1 MDAHRPVLLAEVLE
15 QLDIKTDGV
24 YVDGTFGRGGHAH
37 ELLGRLGS
45 GGRLLAFDRDPEAV
59 AAAHR
64 AYGDDSRFTIKRGSF
79 SMLERAAQDLE
90 LNGRVDGVL
99 VDLGVSS
106 PQLDD
111 AQRGFSF
118 SADGPLDMR
127 MDPEAG
133 PSAAEWLA
141 VVNERELARVLYE
154 YGEERHS
161 RRIARAI
168 VRQRE
173 TGPLCRTGE
182 LAALVARCIPSRE
195 KSKHPA
201 TRTFQAI
208 RIAINGELDE
218 LESFLEQCPRVLR
231 PGGRLCAI
239 TFHSLEDRM
248 VKRFLRGPVEH
259 PGPRG
264 LPPPAASG
272 PRMRAVGKPIRASAA
287 ETAANPRARSA
298 TLRVGER
305 AA

>member
-1 MDAHRPVLLAEVLE
+1 MDAHRPVLLAEAVE
-15 QLDIKTDGV
+15 QLRIDADGV
-24 YVDGTFGRGGHAH
+24 YVDGTYGRGGHAR
-37 ELLGRLGS
+37 ELLARLGS
-45 GGRLLAFDRDPEAV
+45 GGRLLAFDRDPDAV
-59 AAAHR
+59 AAANESF
-64 AYGDDSRFTIKRGSF
+64 GDDDRFTIKRGSF
-79 SMLERAAQDLE
+79 SMLERVAQDLE

-111 AQRGFSF
+111 AHRGFSF

-127 MDPEAG
+127 MDPESG

-141 VVNERELARVLYE
+141 SVDERELARVLYE
-154 YGEERHS
+154 YGDERYS

-168 VRQRE
+168 VQQRA
-173 TGPLCRTGE
+173 TAPPSRTAE

-208 RIAINGELDE
+208 RIAVNGELEE
-218 LESFLEQCPRVLR
+218 LEMLLDQCPRILR

-239 TFHSLEDRM
+239 TFHSLEDRI
-248 VKRFLRGPVEH
+248 VKRFLRGPVSH
-259 PGPRG
+259 SGPRG
-264 LPPPAASG
+264 LPPPEAAG
-272 PRMRAVGKPIRASAA
+272 PRMRAVGKPIRPSAA
-287 ETAANPRARSA
+287 ETGSNPRARSA

>member
-1 MDAHRPVLLAEVLE
+1 MDAHRPVLLAEALE
-15 QLDIKTDGV
+15 QLRIEPDGV

-37 ELLGRLGS
+37 ELLGRLGP

-59 AAAHR
+59 AAAHQ
-64 AYGDDSRFTIKRGSF
+64 AFGDDRRFTITRGSF
-79 SMLERAAQDLE
+79 SMLERVAQDLE
-90 LNGRVDGVL
+90 LSARVDGVL

-111 AQRGFSF
+111 AKRGFSF

-127 MDPEAG
+127 MDPDAG
-133 PSAAEWLA
+133 PSAAEWLEA
-141 VVNERELARVLYE
+141 VDERELARVLYE

-173 TGPLCRTGE
+173 SEPLRSTAE
-182 LAALVARCIPSRE
+182 LAALVARCLPSRE
-195 KSKHPA
+195 RSKHPA

-208 RIAINGELDE
+208 RIAVNGELDE
-218 LESFLEQCPRVLR
+218 LEAFLDQCPRVLR

-248 VKRFLRGPVEH
+248 VKRFFRGPVEH
-259 PGPRG
+259 AGPRG
-264 LPPPAASG
+264 LPPPTASG
-272 PRMRAVGKPIRASAA
+272 PRMRAVGKPIRPAIA
-287 ETAANPRARSA
+287 ETRSNPRARSA
-298 TLRVGER
+298 TLRVGECVV
-305 AA
+305 